1 MFNNLSVR
9 YYQKSKEKIQKK
21 FRERYEN
28 LTEEEKTESHNMA
41 ANNIIISH
49 KLKNKD

>member
-1 MFNNLSVR
+1 MFNNLAVR

-21 FRERYEN
+21 FRERYQN
-28 LTEEEKTESHNMA
+28 LTEEEKTELQNMA
-41 ANNIIISH
+41 ANIIIISQ